1 MAKRLRFVRGRLCL
15 GSLSLFF
22 SLALFFTKVK
32 ASLSPCTCPCLFLF
46 FFHSSAAFRPCF
58 IFPPFS
64 FCFHSP
70 ATSLKLLHA
79 NIPILPSPPLPP
91 AVLHFPTSP
100 SFISLCALRP
110 DRALSP
116 RRGSSALRERLR
128 SSSLA
133 NQFPPES
140 VTPVLFFFIFIFFA
154 KALTSHLLL
163 PLFLPLHICRASFS
177 HFAQLRS
184 SAAYLLRLIH
194 HYFHLLFFLF
204 SVISQSFASLGQCYL
219 EICSLSKPPTP
230 SPVPVLS

>member
-1 MAKRLRFVRGRLCL
+1 MDHSPFFFF
-15 GSLSLFF
+15 LF
-22 SLALFFTKVK
+22 ALFFTKVK
-32 ASLSPCTCPCLFLF
+32 ASLSPCTCACLFLF
-46 FFHSSAAFRPCF
+46 FHLPAPFRPCF
-58 IFPPFS
+58 ISPTPLS

-116 RRGSSALRERLR
+116 RRGSSDLRERLR

-140 VTPVLFFFIFIFFA
+140 VTPVLFFFFCEG
-154 KALTSHLLL
+154 SHPPHLLL
-163 PLFLPLHICRASFS
+163 PLFLPLHICRAPFS

-204 SVISQSFASLGQCYL
+204 SVIPQSFASLGQCYL

-230 SPVPVLS
+230 SLVPVFF